1 MKPYDNRRDYALGL
15 CPGLG
20 ELWRLPEAFL
30 TVPWSLA
37 FRAAWTLLGVETWAV
52 SGWPRFPAVFV
63 FFTSFDIHVFPS
75 RAIVSGL
82 NRGS

>member
-1 MKPYDNRRDYALGL
+1 M
-15 CPGLG
+15 
-20 ELWRLPEAFL
+20 

-82 NRGS
+82 IEAVKLRSKLEMENAAD